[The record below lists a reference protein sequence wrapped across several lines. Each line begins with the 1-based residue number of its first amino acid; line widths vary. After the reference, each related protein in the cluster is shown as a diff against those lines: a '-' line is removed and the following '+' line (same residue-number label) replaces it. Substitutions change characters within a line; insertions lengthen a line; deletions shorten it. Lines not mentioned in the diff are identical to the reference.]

1 MANIKFCKNCYDH
14 RNSLRASISP
24 KHATFY
30 SGFTV
35 CFYQEKLDG
44 VTKCPMCGKDGLIDS
59 GITESDLDIIGVI
72 SDYNRQLLDAMLEL
86 RKSDII
92 EYELKMS
99 QFRTQYEK
107 LQSAR
112 CSKNIPK
119 EIFCPKCGQKVSSDY
134 KYCPTCG
141 NDISNTIL
149 ELSKIE
155 ERKSKED
162 SQRIH
167 SNNKNYASQTNNKP
181 HCPYCQSTNIK
192 KITATSR
199 IGSSIMFGVA
209 SKKIGKQW
217 HCNNCGSDF

>member
-1 MANIKFCKNCYDH
+1 MVYECQTCGYVCESETAPMNCPVCHGLKFIDQDTRILK
-14 RNSLRASISP
+14 SL
-24 KHATFY
+24 
-30 SGFTV
+30 
-35 CFYQEKLDG
+35 
-44 VTKCPMCGKDGLIDS
+44 KCSQQLI
-59 GITESDLDIIGVI
+59 
-72 SDYNRQLLDAMLEL
+72 DAMLKL
-86 RKSDII
+86 RDSNII

-99 QFRTQYEK
+99 QFRTQYEQI
-107 LQSAR
+107 QSAR
-112 CSKNIPK
+112 RNQNVPK

-141 NDISNTIL
+141 NNISNTIL